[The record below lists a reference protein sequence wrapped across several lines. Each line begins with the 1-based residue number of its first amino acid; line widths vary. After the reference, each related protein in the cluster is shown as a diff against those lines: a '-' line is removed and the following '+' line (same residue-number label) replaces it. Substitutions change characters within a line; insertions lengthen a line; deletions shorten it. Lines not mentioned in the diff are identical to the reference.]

1 MSKKKIKKSYNRILK
16 ISEDSKQ
23 ITLPDSRY
31 YRRNGDYYPSITY
44 VLGTYPKGKFF
55 EDWLKKVGYSAEYI
69 VRKAGEEGTQ
79 IHEMIED
86 FLNGKELNFLIND
99 QPMYNPDVWQM
110 FLRFVDFWEEYNP
123 TLIETEVHLFSDEL
137 KVAGTC
143 DMVCEMEINGKKELW
158 VIDFKTS
165 NHLQTTYD
173 LQGAV
178 YAKCYEECYG
188 KTADRVGILWLK
200 SKSRGADKT
209 GKRLK
214 GKNWEIYE
222 SSRTQEENI
231 SIFNTV
237 KTLFDLENPKH
248 KPIFT
253 EFRTQVK
260 RKL

>member
-1 MSKKKIKKSYNRILK
+1 MSKRNIKKSYNRILE
-16 ISEDSKQ
+16 ISADSKQ

-31 YRRNGDYYPSITY
+31 YRRNGEYYPSITY
-44 VLGTYPKGKFF
+44 VLGSYPKGKFF

-79 IHEMIED
+79 VHEMIED
-86 FLNGKELNFLIND
+86 YLNGKELNFLVNGI
-99 QPMYNPDVWQM
+99 PMYNPDVWQM

-143 DMVCEMEINGKKELW
+143 DMVCEIEIDGKKELW

-173 LQGAV
+173 LQGAI

-188 KTADRVGILWLK
+188 KTADRVGVLWLK

-214 GKNWEIYE
+214 GKNWEMYE
-222 SSRTQEENI
+222 SPRTQSENI
-231 SIFNTV
+231 DIFNTV
-237 KTLFDLENPKH
+237 KKLFDLENPKH

-253 EFRTQVK
+253 EFRTQAK

>member
-1 MSKKKIKKSYNRILK
+1 MSKRNIKKSYNRILE
-16 ISEDSKQ
+16 ISADSKQ

-31 YRRNGDYYPSITY
+31 YRRNGEYYPSITY

-79 IHEMIED
+79 VHELIED
-86 FLNGKELNFLIND
+86 YLNGKELNFLVNGI
-99 QPMYNPDVWQM
+99 PMYNPDVWQM

-143 DMVCEMEINGKKELW
+143 DMICEIEIDGKKELW

-173 LQGAV
+173 LQGAI

-188 KTADRVGILWLK
+188 KTADRVGVLWLK

-214 GKNWEIYE
+214 GKNWEMYE

-231 SIFNTV
+231 DIFNTV
-237 KTLFDLENPKH
+237 KKLFDLENPKH

-253 EFRTQVK
+253 EFRTQAK